1 MAGFGGSQPPELF
14 GLNTDAIIAAIQGA
28 MRGMFTSMPSIVSE
42 DSDGHTATAR
52 PVINQLVRQDDGTM
66 QQTPWPAL
74 STMPIHF
81 AGGGKMVST
90 HPVKAKDE
98 GLLLFASRAIDSWH
112 QNGGQQNPIDARQH
126 SASDGVWIG
135 GLKSD
140 PNKIQNYAPDS
151 HQIRSLDAKVT
162 TDHHP
167 TNGVTTKVVPASDSS
182 TNPFASAT
190 TFFQTLHNAVSG
202 IAHSA
207 VASGITHAITLD
219 HTVGPKLTAQNG
231 DHVVNVNPSSG
242 ISLTTAASIV
252 HSAQHNINET
262 AQQSITNSAPLIS
275 LLASTA
281 ISLSA
286 PSLTMPSGAAAS
298 NVGTLGGD
306 LSGTL
311 PNPTVVGVH
320 LKPLTVATLP
330 SASTG
335 GQLCYVTDATSL
347 TNGSGVAGG
356 GSQHAI
362 VKSNGTTW
370 VVLG

>member
-1 MAGFGGSQPPELF
+1 MAGFGGSQPAELF
-14 GLNTDAIIAAIQGA
+14 GLDTDAIIAAIEGA
-28 MRGMFTSMPSIVSE
+28 LRGTFTSMPAIVTA
-42 DSDGHTATAR
+42 DSDGHNVTAQPA
-52 PVINQLVRQDDGTM
+52 INQLVRQDDGTM
-66 QQTPWPAL
+66 QQTPWPSL
-74 STMPIHF
+74 QTMVPHF
-81 AGGGKMVST
+81 AGGGLMVAT
-90 HPVKAKDE
+90 HPVKSKDE
-98 GLLLFASRAIDSWH
+98 GILLFSARAIDSWR
-112 QNGGQQNPIDARQH
+112 QNGGPQNPIDARQH
-126 SASDGVWIG
+126 SPSDGHYIG
-135 GLKSD
+135 GIKSD

-167 TNGVTTKVVPASDSS
+167 TNGVTTKVVPESDSS

-190 TFFQTLHNAVSG
+190 TFFQTIHNAVSG
-202 IAHSA
+202 IVKTATDGNNLHTLSHTLA
-207 VASGITHAITLD
+207 GIIGRVKNSLVNHTFSCPVATGPVLIGQQSGQ
-219 HTVGPKLTAQNG
+219 TAQ
-231 DHVVNVNPSSG
+231 VLVNPLTGLQLSST
-242 ISLTTAASIV
+242 LPMSI
-252 HSAQHNINET
+252 
-262 AQQSITNSAPLIS
+262 
-275 LLASTA
+275 
-281 ISLSA
+281 SA
-286 PSLTMPSGAAAS
+286 PSMSMPAGSAGA

-330 SASTG
+330 SASPG

>member
-1 MAGFGGSQPPELF
+1 
-14 GLNTDAIIAAIQGA
+14 
-28 MRGMFTSMPSIVSE
+28 MRGIFTSMPATVSE
-42 DSDGHTATAR
+42 DGDGHTASAQPT
-52 PVINQLVRQDDGTM
+52 INQLVRQDDGTM
-66 QQTPWPAL
+66 QQTPWPSL
-74 STMPIHF
+74 KTMPVHF
-81 AGGGKMVST
+81 SGGGKMVST

-98 GLLLFASRAIDSWH
+98 GILVFASRALDSWH
-112 QNGGQQNPIDARQH
+112 QSGGPQNPIDARQH
-126 SASDGVWIG
+126 SASDGFYLG
-135 GLKSD
+135 GIKSD
-140 PNKIQNYAPDS
+140 PNKIPNYGTDS
-151 HQIRSLDAKVT
+151 IQHRSLDAKT
-162 TDHHP
+162 THDVHP
-167 TNGVTTKVVPASDSS
+167 TNGITTKVVPASDSS
-182 TNPFASAT
+182 TNPFANAT

-219 HTVGPKLTAQNG
+219 HTVGPKLTANNNA
-231 DHVVNVNPSSG
+231 HVVNVNPSSG
-242 ISLTTAASIV
+242 IALTTAASIV
-252 HSAQHNINET
+252 HSAQQNITET

-286 PSLTMPSGAAAS
+286 PSLTMPSGTAAA

-330 SASTG
+330 SASPG

-347 TNGSGVAGG
+347 TNGSAVAGG
-356 GSQHAI
+356 GSQQAI
-362 VKSNGTTW
+362 VKSNGITW